1 MAALPYM
8 QLYIADYLADTMHLS
23 AEEHG
28 AYLLLMFNYWQTGK
42 PIPKAR
48 LAKIARLTNERWADV
63 EPSLREF
70 FCDNGDE
77 WVHLRIE
84 RDLKNIVTAPR
95 GKKLPEGE
103 NLSGYRGYVYFVTSP
118 EMDTVKIGYSK
129 NPWARLGELRS
140 SYGSSLGVVATIRT
154 VAKSE
159 KSIHA
164 LLSDYRVNGEWFV
177 KNECIKSLITQIVEG
192 KITTVEATNNYISN
206 YEVVTTVVTTA
217 TTNTDKDL
225 KELNPTHN
233 ARVRES
239 VPTSV
244 PSQTADPEYLDSLS
258 EPIGKFPMTDGWRPS
273 LDFRQRAAQ
282 WGVALPEPEYLPTEL
297 AAFRDYWAAE
307 GKVFTQVQWEQKFA
321 RHVNHVRAKAKPV
334 SRGEHHA
341 GIQPDSTASR
351 AVQQI
356 RAAREQWERENGN
369 VSDGNGL
376 ATLGSH
382 GGNLFEPVDA
392 EERRG
397 TFEAVGGPDW
407 SDD

>member
-28 AYLLLMFNYWQTGK
+28 AYLLLMFNYWQTGRA
-42 PIPKAR
+42 IPKSR
-48 LAKIARLTNERWADV
+48 LAKIARISSERWGTV
-63 EPSLREF
+63 EESLREF
-70 FCDNGDE
+70 FIDNGTE
-77 WVHLRIE
+77 WIHERIE
-84 RDLKNIVTAPR
+84 NDLAAVREVLAKKSAA
-95 GKKLPEGE
+95 GKASVQSRRNKKGTQSASES
-103 NLSGYRGYVYFVTSP
+103 NTCST
-118 EMDTVKIGYSK
+118 
-129 NPWARLGELRS
+129 
-140 SYGSSLGVVATIRT
+140 GVGPVFEQEANKKRT
-154 VAKSE
+154 NK
-159 KSIHA
+159 
-164 LLSDYRVNGEWFV
+164 
-177 KNECIKSLITQIVEG
+177 
-192 KITTVEATNNYISN
+192 
-206 YEVVTTVVTTA
+206 
-217 TTNTDKDL
+217 DKDL

-239 VPTSV
+239 APTSQPGITQQPV
-244 PSQTADPEYLDSLS
+244 VTEPEYREGLN
-258 EPIGKFPMTDGWRPS
+258 EPIGKFSMTGDWHPS

-282 WGVALPEPEYLPTEL
+282 WGVALPEPEYLLTEL
-297 AAFRDYWAAE
+297 AAFRDYWVPE
-307 GKVFTQVQWEQKFA
+307 GKVFTQIQWEQKFA
-321 RHVNHVRAKAKPV
+321 RHVNHVRAKAKPA
-334 SRGEHHA
+334 SRGENHA

-392 EERRG
+392 EERRS
-397 TFEAVGGPDW
+397 TFEVVGGPDW